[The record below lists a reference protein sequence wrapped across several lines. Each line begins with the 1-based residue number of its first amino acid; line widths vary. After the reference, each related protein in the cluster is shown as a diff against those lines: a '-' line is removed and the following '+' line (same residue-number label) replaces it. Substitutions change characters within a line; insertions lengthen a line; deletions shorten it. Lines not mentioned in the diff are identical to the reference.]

1 MAIHIRRREFIFT
14 LGGAAAAWPLKARA
28 QQPAM
33 PVIGFLHP
41 ASSETY
47 AQFLAAFRLGLKE
60 AGYIEG
66 QNVTIDYRWAEG
78 KFERLPGMAADLVRR
93 QVSVIAATGGI
104 SSMLAAKAATA
115 TIPVV
120 FTTSGDP
127 VQLGFVLSLSH
138 PGDNFTGVTALSVEV
153 GPKQLQLL
161 KELMPAHTVMAALVN
176 PADPIAEPQLRDLRA
191 ASGTLGL
198 QLEVL
203 NASTD
208 SDIDM
213 ALARFFQLRAGG
225 LVITADVFFISR
237 IKEVAALAARYSVP
251 AICGY
256 REFAV
261 AGGLMSYGGSLTDTY
276 RIAGIYT
283 GRILKGDKP
292 ADLPVQQSTKV
303 ELVINLKTAKA
314 LGLTVPPTLLARA
327 DEVIE

>member
-1 MAIHIRRREFIFT
+1 MAIQIRRREFIT
-14 LGGAAAAWPLKARA
+14 LLGGAVAAWPLAARA

-47 AQFLAAFRLGLKE
+47 AQFLAAFRLGLKD

-78 KFERLPGMAADLVRR
+78 KFERLPEMAADLVRR
-93 QVSVIAATGGI
+93 QVSVIAAAGGI
-104 SSMLAAKAATA
+104 RSMLAAKAATT

-138 PGDNFTGVTALSVEV
+138 PGGNFTGVTALSVEV

-176 PADPIAEPQLRDLRA
+176 PSNPLAEPQLRDLRA
-191 ASGTLGL
+191 ASRTLGL

-208 SDIDM
+208 N
-213 ALARFFQLRAGG
+213 
-225 LVITADVFFISR
+225 
-237 IKEVAALAARYSVP
+237 
-251 AICGY
+251 
-256 REFAV
+256 
-261 AGGLMSYGGSLTDTY
+261 
-276 RIAGIYT
+276 
-283 GRILKGDKP
+283 
-292 ADLPVQQSTKV
+292 
-303 ELVINLKTAKA
+303 VINHIKRCRLSSRLNSSWSSISK
-314 LGLTVPPTLLARA
+314 PPRRSASTCHCISSSSPTR
-327 DEVIE
+327 

>member
-1 MAIHIRRREFIFT
+1 
-14 LGGAAAAWPLKARA
+14 
-28 QQPAM
+28 M

-104 SSMLAAKAATA
+104 TSMLAAKAATT

-138 PGDNFTGVTALSVEV
+138 PGGNFTGVTASSVEV

-176 PADPIAEPQLRDLRA
+176 PADPLAEPQLRDLRA
-191 ASGTLGL
+191 ASRTLGL

-208 SDIDM
+208 NDIDM
-213 ALARFFQLRAGG
+213 ALGGFFQLRAGG
-225 LVITADVFFISR
+225 LVITAD
-237 IKEVAALAARYSVP
+237 
-251 AICGY
+251 AICRGL
-256 REFAV
+256 ECALDGGQFQAAV
-261 AGGLMSYGGSLTDTY
+261 LTGCWACRSSYC
-276 RIAGIYT
+276 A
-283 GRILKGDKP
+283 
-292 ADLPVQQSTKV
+292 
-303 ELVINLKTAKA
+303 
-314 LGLTVPPTLLARA
+314 GLT
-327 DEVIE
+327 

>member
-1 MAIHIRRREFIFT
+1 MRRRVFIT
-14 LGGAAAAWPLKARA
+14 LLGGAAVWPIEARA
-28 QQPAM
+28 QQRTM

-41 ASSETY
+41 ASPETY
-47 AQFLAAFRLGLKE
+47 AHFLAAFRLGLKE

-78 KFERLPGMAADLVRR
+78 RFERLPGMAADLVRR
-93 QVSVIAATGGI
+93 QVSVIAATGGLA
-104 SSMLAAKAATA
+104 SMRAAKTVTT

-127 VQLGFVLSLSH
+127 VELGFVLSLSH
-138 PGDNFTGVTALSVEV
+138 PGGNFTGVTASSGEV
-153 GPKQLQLL
+153 SPKQLQLL
-161 KELMPAHTVMAALVN
+161 KELMPTHTVMAALVN
-176 PADPIAEPQLRDLRA
+176 PASPLAEPQLRDLRE
-191 ASGTLGL
+191 ASRTLGL

-203 NASTD
+203 NATTD
-208 SDIDM
+208 NEIDTG
-213 ALARFFQLRAGG
+213 FGGFSQLRAGG
-225 LVITADVFFISR
+225 LVITADPFFISR
-237 IKEVAALAARYSVP
+237 FKEIAALTARYSVP
-251 AICGY
+251 AVSGY

-283 GRILKGDKP
+283 GRILKGEKP

-303 ELVINLKTAKA
+303 ELVVNFKTAKA
-314 LGLTVPPTLLARA
+314 LSLTLPFSLLGRA